1 MREFKDTAAAQII
14 ISESTYS
21 RLLYKNIYHH
31 IVCIFNDPFALPG
44 Q

>member
-1 MREFKDTAAAQII
+1 MREFKDTAAAQIV
-14 ISESTYS
+14 ISPSIYS
-21 RLLYKNIYHH
+21 RLPYKKIYHH